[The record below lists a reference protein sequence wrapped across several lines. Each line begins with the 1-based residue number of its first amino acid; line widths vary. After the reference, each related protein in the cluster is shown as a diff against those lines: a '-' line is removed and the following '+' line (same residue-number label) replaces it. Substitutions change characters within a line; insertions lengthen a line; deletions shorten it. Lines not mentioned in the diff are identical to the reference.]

1 MNDENLALAAQKGD
15 ASATRALLEKY
26 RYAVRAEARSFFLEG
41 GETEDLIQEGM
52 IGLYLAITDFKEG
65 GVSFK
70 NFAYLCIRRR
80 MMSAVR
86 QANRKKHSPL
96 NESVSLAEGEAERGP
111 AFDNPEDFLIMHEDG
126 EELMEALRGALTE
139 NEYGALLSYMEG
151 LSIAEIAAK
160 RGVTVK
166 SADNAVQRAKKKARS
181 LIVEKS
187 EMRRK

>member
-1 MNDENLALAAQKGD
+1 
-15 ASATRALLEKY
+15 
-26 RYAVRAEARSFFLEG
+26 
-41 GETEDLIQEGM
+41 
-52 IGLYLAITDFKEG
+52 
-65 GVSFK
+65 
-70 NFAYLCIRRR
+70 
-80 MMSAVR
+80 
-86 QANRKKHSPL
+86 
-96 NESVSLAEGEAERGP
+96 
-111 AFDNPEDFLIMHEDG
+111 MHEDG

-187 EMRRK
+187 AMRRK